1 MGGPQRGERA
11 GAKGELRMTEN
22 RAAAPNRVHPRE
34 RDFIEHGHTKMFYN
48 RGPHHFGYRVR
59 VLPAHYVRRAFWG
72 VDFYICDGIYYRFWD
87 GCYHVCRP
95 PFGIRF
101 NRALYDLE
109 LVLCDIAYY
118 NTVNRAYRQVNENY
132 ETIAEQN
139 AIIAQNNATIAAQN
153 SAIANN
159 SRMADESYNLA
170 SRLGL
175 FQSFANAGQ
184 QYYYDDG
191 IFFIEGA
198 DGQYE
203 TIVPPAGALVSEL
216 PDDYEVVVLDGDE
229 YYQVDETIYRTV
241 VVNGKACFEVL
252 GQVK

>member
-1 MGGPQRGERA
+1 MRPDHHPAPGPRI
-11 GAKGELRMTEN
+11 
-22 RAAAPNRVHPRE
+22 HPRE
-34 RDFIEHGHTKMFYN
+34 RDFIEHGRSARFFH
-48 RGPHHFGYRVR
+48 RGPHLFGYRVHI
-59 VLPAHYVRRAFWG
+59 LPTHYVRRVFWG
-72 VDFYICDGIYYRFWD
+72 IDYYICDGIYYRFWD
-87 GCYHVCRP
+87 GCYHICRP

-109 LVLCDIAYY
+109 LVLCDFAYY
-118 NTVNRAYRQVNENY
+118 STINRVYRQVNDNY
-132 ETIAEQN
+132 ATIAEQN

-153 SAIANN
+153 NAISNG

-175 FQSFANAGQ
+175 FQSYANAGK

-203 TIVPPAGALVSEL
+203 TIIPPAGALVSEL
-216 PDDYEVVVLDGDE
+216 PDDYDIVVLDGQE
-229 YYQVDETIYRTV
+229 YYQVEETIYRTV
-241 VVNGKACFEVL
+241 VIDGKAFFEVL
-252 GQVK
+252 GQQR